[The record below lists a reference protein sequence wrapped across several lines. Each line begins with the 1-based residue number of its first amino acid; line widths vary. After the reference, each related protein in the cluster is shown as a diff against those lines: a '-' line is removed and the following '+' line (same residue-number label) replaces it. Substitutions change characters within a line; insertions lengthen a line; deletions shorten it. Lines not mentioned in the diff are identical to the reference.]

1 MIFVVTERGKKV
13 MRMKRYDS
21 IHSLSLE
28 ELAGL
33 LATITINTA
42 TETAKKLGFEIEVLE
57 EEKTEIL
64 KNFKA
69 FLEGEVVTND

>member
-1 MIFVVTERGKKV
+1 
-13 MRMKRYDS
+13 MKRYDS

-28 ELAGL
+28 EMADL
-33 LATITINTA
+33 LATITINTT

-64 KNFKA
+64 KNFKV